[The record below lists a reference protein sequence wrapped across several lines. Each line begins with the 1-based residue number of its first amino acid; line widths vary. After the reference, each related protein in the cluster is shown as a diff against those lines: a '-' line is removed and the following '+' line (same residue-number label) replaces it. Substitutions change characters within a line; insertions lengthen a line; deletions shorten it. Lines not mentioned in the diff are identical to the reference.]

1 MPFDNRGDTVLD
13 IISVNAVD
21 PLLSA
26 KGTRSERH
34 PVGEHFA
41 RRIQKLPSPGFV
53 KTLLTIGRWA
63 KVNGYKRLTAIVAVF
78 SK

>member
-13 IISVNAVD
+13 VASVNAAD

-41 RRIQKLPSPGFV
+41 RHIQKLPSPNSV
-53 KTLLTIGRWA
+53 KTLLTT
-63 KVNGYKRLTAIVAVF
+63 VNTP
-78 SK
+78 